1 MKIMKKWIGA
11 LMAVALCATTS
22 LLFTACGGGDGDSDS
37 NGYYGYDDDDSD
49 SDGGGDS
56 SDAYSLYG
64 TWFGLS
70 GSSIIN
76 KLVFAP
82 GGKGYIKMN
91 SSSAVYSH
99 NGQFTYTFDS
109 SRGYINIVFKDT
121 NTSATYKINSLSKY
135 ESMKLINDYDM
146 TYNMIYDSYSTEI
159 PTEYADNVVTNVER
173 VSVKYINM
181 PKSNSRYS
189 SEHYSHY
196 YKKTTDSG
204 DIKLYKDE
212 ACQNLIGT
220 ASTNTYDSWGGYLV
234 GSYSYIIK
242 TSTDTYWTYYF
253 FN

>member
-1 MKIMKKWIGA
+1 MIIVKKWVGA
-11 LMAVALCATTS
+11 LAIVAMCATTS
-22 LLFTACGGGDGDSDS
+22 LLFTACGGGDGGSDS

-64 TWFGLS
+64 TWAGVS
-70 GSSIIN
+70 GSSIIT

-82 GGKGYIKMN
+82 SGKGYIKMN
-91 SSSAVYSH
+91 STTAVYAH

-109 SRGYINIVFKDT
+109 SKGHINIVFNDDG
-121 NTSATYKINSLSKY
+121 TSATYKINSLSKY

-146 TYNMIYDSYSTEI
+146 TYNMVFSSYSTEI
-159 PTEYADNVVTNVER
+159 PTEYEDNVVTNIE
-173 VSVKYINM
+173 KANGAYITM
-181 PKSNSRYS
+181 PKTSQFTSQTLF
-189 SEHYSHY
+189 HY

-204 DIKLYKDE
+204 QIKLYKDA

-220 ASTNTYDSWGGYLV
+220 ASANTYSTWGGYSV
-234 GSYSYIIK
+234 SSYDYIVK
-242 TSTDTYWTYYF
+242 TSTSNTWVYYF

>member
-11 LMAVALCATTS
+11 LMAVALCATTT
-22 LLFTACGGGDGDSDS
+22 LLFTACGGGGGDSDS
-37 NGYYGYDDDDSD
+37 DDYYDYYDDDNGGSD
-49 SDGGGDS
+49 SN

-64 TWFGLS
+64 TWFGVS
-70 GSSIIN
+70 GSSIIT

-91 SSSAVYSH
+91 STSAVYSH

-109 SRGYINIVFKDT
+109 SRGYIDIVFSDT
-121 NTSATYKINSLSKY
+121 RTSVTYKINSLSKY

-173 VSVKYINM
+173 VSGKYINM
-181 PKSNSRYS
+181 PKSNSRYT
-189 SEHYSHY
+189 SEYYFHY

-204 DIKLYKDE
+204 HIELYKDE

-234 GSYSYIIK
+234 GSYDYIIK